1 MALLFLWLFLGMLV
15 FSVPMFY
22 LMLAAPG
29 IALWLEGKTVFLN
42 LLMQRLYSGIDSFP
56 LMALPFFILA
66 GEMMTHG
73 GVTKR
78 MADFANSFVGHLR
91 GGLSHVAVCSSVM
104 LAGGCVTKQ
113 PYWQSEQ
120 APATH
125 ISPLPPEARQPPA
138 PPWCSPT
145 CSHGLT
151 RERESW
157 RKRMTGPE
165 WPD

>member
-73 GVTKR
+73 GVTRR
-78 MADFANSFVGHLR
+78 MAEFANSFVGLQQSNQFSEYF
-91 GGLSHVAVCSSVM
+91 GDIAAVDFVDDEKIRNI
-104 LAGGCVTKQ
+104 TF
-113 PYWQSEQ
+113 
-120 APATH
+120 
-125 ISPLPPEARQPPA
+125 
-138 PPWCSPT
+138 T
-145 CSHGLT
+145 CI
-151 RERESW
+151 REYR
-157 RKRMTGPE
+157 RFIF
-165 WPD
+165 